1 MQPHAPA
8 DNAATPARR
17 PRRPGRIRRMLAELW
32 ADKAGFLGLLVLI
45 AIIGAAIAAPILAP
59 HDPAAQSLQHRLAPP
74 FWQDGGSVTHP
85 LGTDNL
91 GRDVLSRLLFGA
103 RTSLIIGV
111 LAVLLAGGAGT
122 ALGVVAGFRG
132 GLADALIMRFIDIQ
146 VAFPG
151 LLLALMILMMVGPSV
166 TTVIIV
172 LSISNWMVF
181 ARITRGLV
189 LSIRELPFV
198 EAAEVVGCRSGRVIV
213 RHVLPSLI
221 SPLLSLAVLEL
232 ANVILAEAAMSFL
245 GLGIQP
251 PAVSWGLDV
260 AIGQDYIYKAWWLVT
275 FPGAA
280 IAVTVLAT
288 NLLASW
294 LRVIADPQQRDNR
307 YADGADQISAQR
319 AV

>member
-1 MQPHAPA
+1 M
-8 DNAATPARR
+8 
-17 PRRPGRIRRMLAELW
+17 RRMLGELW

-45 AIIGAAIAAPILAP
+45 GIIGAAIAAPLLAP

-74 FWQDGGSVTHP
+74 FWQDGGSVSHP

-132 GLADALIMRFIDIQ
+132 GLADTLIMRFIDIQ

-166 TTVIIV
+166 TTVIVV

-275 FPGAA
+275 FPDAA

>member
-1 MQPHAPA
+1 MQPHVHA
-8 DNAATPARR
+8 DNAATPTRR
-17 PRRPGRIRRMLAELW
+17 PRRSARMRRMLGELW

-45 AIIGAAIAAPILAP
+45 GIIGAAIAAPLLAP

-74 FWQDGGSVTHP
+74 FWQDGGSVSHP

-132 GLADALIMRFIDIQ
+132 GLADTLIMRFIDIQ

-166 TTVIIV
+166 TTVIVV